1 MINKFFKTIHNK
13 YTKFFK
19 FIFFLKHLF
28 IVFFISITS
37 FLLIP
42 IFFDYDKRTN
52 SINKYL
58 INNYNL
64 NIKKHKRIKY
74 KAFPLPHLKFEDNL
88 IGIEESPIDL
98 EVKDLKIFPKIFSI
112 YNYDNFQIDKII
124 LKNSEV
130 KLSPENTKYFI
141 VQIFNKR
148 KKFFLDNLNI
158 KFTEKNKIIIEV
170 ENILYSN
177 YGYNKDIIKGKIFDK
192 KFKTH
197 VKNNSNNINFKL
209 LNSGINI
216 DINFDENQKETITSG
231 TFKSRILNTNLKFN
245 FFNDDKIIKIYNSY
259 FRSKNLSFQNEI
271 FITLNPFL
279 DINSKINID
288 EINSQIFKVIN
299 FNKIIKSKHFI
310 KKINSKNEINFKP
323 KKVHKYLVD
332 EASLDIELI
341 YGRLIYTKKFSISE
355 SLFECFGDVN
365 FLEDYPILSF
375 NCSVLSKNKQKLFK
389 KFSIKSKSEDKSLQI
404 NVVGNLNILNK
415 KINFKEILTNGNN
428 KVVREDLIFFKK
440 NFESIILTDNFY
452 ESFNK
457 RKIEKFITEVL

>member
-192 KFKTH
+192 KFKTN

-279 DINSKINID
+279 DITSKINID

-440 NFESIILTDNFY
+440 NFESIRLTDNFY
-452 ESFNK
+452 ESFND
-457 RKIEKFITEVL
+457 FYFLFVY

>member
-98 EVKDLKIFPKIFSI
+98 EVKNLKIFPKIFSI

-124 LKNSEV
+124 LKNSEA
-130 KLSPENTKYFI
+130 KLTPKNTKYFI
-141 VQIFNKR
+141 AQIFNKR

-192 KFKTH
+192 KFKTNI
-197 VKNNSNNINFKL
+197 KNNSNNINFKL

-216 DINFDENQKETITSG
+216 DINFDENQKETLTSG
-231 TFKSRILNTNLKFN
+231 TFKSRILNTNFKFN
-245 FFNDDKIIKIYNSY
+245 FFNDDKIFKIYKSY
-259 FRSKNLSFQNEI
+259 FRSKNLSFKNEI
-271 FITLNPFL
+271 LITLNPFL

-323 KKVHKYLVD
+323 KKFHKYLVD
-332 EASLDIELI
+332 EASLNIELI

-365 FLEDYPILSF
+365 FLEEYPILSF

-415 KINFKEILTNGNN
+415 KINFKEILINGNN
-428 KVVREDLIFFKK
+428 KVVKEDLIFFKK
-440 NFESIILTDNFY
+440 NFESIMLTDNFY

-457 RKIEKFITEVL
+457 RKIKKFITEVL

>member
-192 KFKTH
+192 KFKTN
-197 VKNNSNNINFKL
+197 VNNNSNNINFKH

>member
-192 KFKTH
+192 KFKTN